1 MYANRL
7 DMYPPWDYPP
17 ILPEKGFGSRHGAI
31 SDPLLV
37 PIIDYYCMHPY
48 LNRQIE
54 SQIRNLRTRTFHFQ
68 CCHLLLLF
76 VCFLAASSFAPK
88 LVAQNKPSAAP
99 VAASVPPNRFLFIV
113 DTSSSMERHARDVQ
127 QMLVNLLNSGASGQL
142 HRGDTLGVWT
152 FNVDVYTGNLPLQ
165 RWIPEDWWQI
175 ATRTTEFL
183 QQQHYGKKSHLDKAL
198 ADMYEVITNSDIIT
212 VFLISS
218 GEGKMHGTPFDAEIN
233 AAYKESLKEMKKDR
247 MPIVTV
253 LQAKSG
259 KIIRYTVNALP
270 WPVVIPE
277 LPIAIRKVHAAPIQ
291 SAAAAVPQNPA
302 PSPQPNVAPA
312 AATTPPLIIRSTPAN
327 TVLQNPAVTNPPASS
342 FSNQLAAISP
352 DTAIS
357 PSTPAPV
364 VKPIAQPVMPPPQI
378 TPSSVPFPTR
388 RSRFPGPDQAV
399 TAKPAPPSP
408 AIVAPAPT
416 IIPSAS
422 VASNAAQSTIPSVAP
437 APKPVQKAQ
446 ANSLSDASASHS
458 TNARAV
464 QATAVLPPEANTR
477 PKFFL
482 IAGVTL
488 VLIALGLIALMVR
501 RARAPSGPSLIT
513 SSMDN
518 RKK

>member
-1 MYANRL
+1 MAQ
-7 DMYPPWDYPP
+7 
-17 ILPEKGFGSRHGAI
+17 SAI
-31 SDPLLV
+31 RALF

-48 LNRQIE
+48 LNRQIV
-54 SQIRNLRTRTFHFQ
+54 SQTRNLRMRTSHFQ
-68 CCHLLLLF
+68 CCHFLLLV
-76 VCFLAASSFAPK
+76 VCFLATSSFAPR
-88 LVAQNKPSAAP
+88 LFAQNKPAPAP

-127 QMLVNLLNSGASGQL
+127 QMLVNLLSSGASGQL

-218 GEGKMHGTPFDAEIN
+218 GEAKMQGTPFDVEIN

-270 WPVVIPE
+270 WPVVVPE

-302 PSPQPNVAPA
+302 PSTQPNLAA
-312 AATTPPLIIRSTPAN
+312 ATAATTPPLIIRSTPAN
-327 TVLQNPAVTNPPASS
+327 TVLQNPAVTNPPTSS
-342 FSNQLAAISP
+342 FSNQLAAVQQDP
-352 DTAIS
+352 A
-357 PSTPAPV
+357 PSAPAPV
-364 VKPIAQPVMPPPQI
+364 VKPAPQPVVPPPQF
-378 TPSSVPFPTR
+378 TPSSVPLPTR
-388 RSRFPGPDQAV
+388 RPRFPGPDQAV
-399 TAKPAPPSP
+399 TAQPAPPSP

-437 APKPVQKAQ
+437 VPKQVQAAQ
-446 ANSLSDASASHS
+446 ANSLSDASTSHS
-458 TNARAV
+458 TNARAA
-464 QATAVLPPEANTR
+464 QATAVLPPEAITR

-482 IAGVTL
+482 IAAVTL

-501 RARAPSGPSLIT
+501 RARTPSGPSLIT